1 MEVILLEKID
11 NLGGLGDKVN
21 VKSGYGR
28 NFLIPSGKA
37 VTATK
42 SNIAEFE
49 ARRAE
54 LEKQA
59 AEALAAAEARKAV
72 IENLTVTIER
82 KAGEEGR
89 LFGSVGT
96 GDIADAVVAAGG
108 ELEKR
113 EVRLPEGPLHSLGE
127 FEVEVHLH
135 SDVDAT
141 VKVIIKPEA
150 A

>member
-1 MEVILLEKID
+1 MEVILLEKVD

-28 NFLIPSGKA
+28 NFLIPTGKA
-37 VTATK
+37 ITATK
-42 SNIAEFE
+42 ANVAEFE

-59 AEALAAAEARKAV
+59 AEALAAAEARKAKL
-72 IENLTVTIER
+72 ETLTVTISR
-82 KAGEEGR
+82 KAGDEGR

-96 GDIADAVVAAGG
+96 ADIADAVVAAGG

-113 EVRLPEGPLHSLGE
+113 EVRLPNGPFHATGE
-127 FEVEVHLH
+127 YDVDVHLH
-135 SDVDAT
+135 SDVDAV
-141 VKVIIKPEA
+141 VKVVVA
-150 A
+150 AEVD

>member
-21 VKSGYGR
+21 VKPGYGR

-37 VTATK
+37 VAATK
-42 SNIAEFE
+42 DNIAAFE

-59 AEALAAAEARKAV
+59 GEALSAAEARKLQ
-72 IENLTVTIER
+72 IEALSGVSVTR
-82 KAGEEGR
+82 KAGDEGR

-96 GDIADAVVAAGG
+96 ADIAEAVTAAGV
-108 ELEKR
+108 ELSKR
-113 EVRLPEGPLHSLGE
+113 EVRLPEGPLHTTGE
-127 FEVEVHLH
+127 FEIQLHLH
-135 SDVDAT
+135 TDVDAT
-141 VKVIIKPEA
+141 LKLSVVGEA
-150 A
+150 